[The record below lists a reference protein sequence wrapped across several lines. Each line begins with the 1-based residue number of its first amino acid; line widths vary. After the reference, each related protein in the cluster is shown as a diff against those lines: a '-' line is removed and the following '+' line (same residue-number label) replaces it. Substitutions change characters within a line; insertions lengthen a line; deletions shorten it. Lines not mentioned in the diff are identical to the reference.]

1 MFSNCQEPCL
11 WQTRAKCVA
20 NQAVPWS
27 NVGHFLRQRLLIE
40 DVHLMSKYKIEEAFP
55 NLTGRLGNRYFWP
68 RGIVSDSIFRITSQQ
83 KSTSL
88 MENLGLRGLRL
99 LVRRPRRPAGH
110 VLISFARPR
119 SMEPEVHHEHTL
131 EILRHII
138 YLWIY
143 VNSNGSL
150 FKPGFVLGEDV
161 CKIMYVT
168 VHVTNHVTLAVL
180 ELAVLGSCLLFSSCH
195 FQMRHCQMKPIDDVC
210 EKSCKKSCNIWP
222 RVMILTSNFQSSN
235 VSSAH
240 QRTWNRLHKT
250 YPHHKHKQVFRK
262 PHGMRQK
269 IDRLSLYI
277 ILHGYGKPK

>member
-1 MFSNCQEPCL
+1 
-11 WQTRAKCVA
+11 
-20 NQAVPWS
+20 
-27 NVGHFLRQRLLIE
+27 
-40 DVHLMSKYKIEEAFP
+40 MS
-55 NLTGRLGNRYFWP
+55 W
-68 RGIVSDSIFRITSQQ
+68 D
-83 KSTSL
+83 
-88 MENLGLRGLRL
+88 
-99 LVRRPRRPAGH
+99 
-110 VLISFARPR
+110 
-119 SMEPEVHHEHTL
+119 
-131 EILRHII
+131 
-138 YLWIY
+138 IY
-143 VNSNGSL
+143 VLSIYFNSNGSL

-222 RVMILTSNFQSSN
+222 RVMIQTSNFQSSN

>member
-1 MFSNCQEPCL
+1 MI
-11 WQTRAKCVA
+11 W
-20 NQAVPWS
+20 
-27 NVGHFLRQRLLIE
+27 
-40 DVHLMSKYKIEEAFP
+40 
-55 NLTGRLGNRYFWP
+55 YFYFHYT
-68 RGIVSDSIFRITSQQ
+68 IKF
-83 KSTSL
+83 
-88 MENLGLRGLRL
+88 
-99 LVRRPRRPAGH
+99 
-110 VLISFARPR
+110 
-119 SMEPEVHHEHTL
+119 
-131 EILRHII
+131 
-138 YLWIY
+138 
-143 VNSNGSL
+143 NSNGSL

-240 QRTWNRLHKT
+240 QRTWSRLHKT

-269 IDRLSLYI
+269 IDRLSLYV

>member
-1 MFSNCQEPCL
+1 MC
-11 WQTRAKCVA
+11 
-20 NQAVPWS
+20 
-27 NVGHFLRQRLLIE
+27 
-40 DVHLMSKYKIEEAFP
+40 
-55 NLTGRLGNRYFWP
+55 
-68 RGIVSDSIFRITSQQ
+68 
-83 KSTSL
+83 
-88 MENLGLRGLRL
+88 
-99 LVRRPRRPAGH
+99 
-110 VLISFARPR
+110 
-119 SMEPEVHHEHTL
+119 
-131 EILRHII
+131 I
-138 YLWIY
+138 YIY
-143 VNSNGSL
+143 TYINSNGSL

-269 IDRLSLYI
+269 IDRLSLYV